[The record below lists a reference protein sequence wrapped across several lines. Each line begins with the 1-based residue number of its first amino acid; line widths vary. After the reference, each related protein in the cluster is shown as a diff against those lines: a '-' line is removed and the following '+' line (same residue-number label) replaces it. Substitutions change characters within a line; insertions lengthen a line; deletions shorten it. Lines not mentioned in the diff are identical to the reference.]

1 MKIDFSFEG
10 EKFHCETEDG
20 IPIGISVEFGGA
32 QPNHFGAPKA
42 KREPLKLGGF
52 VGDTR
57 QGGGCNVDVIEMV
70 PHCNGTHTETVGHIV
85 NQTVGVGTRHPE
97 MFSTATLVR
106 VDPELAVEA
115 RKIGETYRPPLL
127 DEDLVISAD
136 HLKLALQSL
145 NLSATDSLI
154 VCTGSNL
161 DKKSRAYTEENQPP
175 FFTVEAMEL
184 IVAHGY
190 KHLLVDF
197 PSVDRMY
204 DDGLL
209 TNHHLFWNVAEGT
222 HELSDDSLTEKTI
235 TELVFVPNEVEPGM
249 YLLNLQL
256 PSFHTDAAPS
266 RPVLFQPKKVDG

>member
-1 MKIDFSFEG
+1 MKIEFEFG
-10 EKFHCETEDG
+10 GVRFYVDSDDG
-20 IPIGISVEFGGA
+20 LPIGISVEFGGS

-42 KREPLKLGGF
+42 TRDPLKLGGF

-85 NQTVGVGTRHPE
+85 DQTVGIGTHHLGL
-97 MFSTATLVR
+97 FSTATLVQ
-106 VDPELAVEA
+106 VNPESAVEA
-115 RKIGETYRPPLL
+115 RKLGESYRPALM
-127 DEDLVISAD
+127 DSDQVISAD
-136 HLKLALQSL
+136 HLKLALEAL
-145 NLSATDSLI
+145 DLPMTDSL
-154 VCTGSNL
+154 VVSTGS
-161 DKKSRAYTEENQPP
+161 DVAKKAAEYSEENQPP

-184 IVAHGY
+184 IVNRGF

-209 TNHHLFWNVAEGT
+209 TNHHLFWNVPEGT
-222 HELSDDSLTEKTI
+222 HDLKDDSLKDKTI
-235 TELVFVPNEVEPGM
+235 TEMVFVSDEVKSGM

-256 PSFHTDAAPS
+256 PSFNTDAAPS
-266 RPVLFQPKKVDG
+266 RPILFQPKKVDG